1 MNTYMTK
8 VVGIC
13 ILQKGVVIYMK
24 KFGKV
29 VVKLRIPILVL
40 SFLLLIPSVLGYFN
54 TRVNYDILYYLPSDI
69 DTMQGQ
75 DILLD
80 DFGKGAY
87 AMVVVDGM
95 NKSNV
100 SKLVKKVEGVDHV
113 ASVISYSGIV
123 GDDVPSEI
131 LPDKFRSYFENEDSG
146 ATLFAIFFDDT
157 TSSDDTM
164 KAIQEVR
171 DVTDNQCYIA
181 GMSAVVTDTKTMAEK
196 ETPFYVLVA
205 VVLVCIVLA
214 IFMDSFLVPVFF
226 MLSIGMAIVY
236 NLGSNYFLGEVSYIT
251 KALAAVLQLGVTLDY
266 SIFLW
271 HSYKEAKEE
280 TPDDHQEAMAVAIG
294 NTLTSVVGSSITTV
308 AGFIALC
315 FMSFTLGLD
324 LGVVMAKGVVLG
336 VIGCVTILPSLI
348 LTFDKALEK
357 TMHREIMPNF
367 DKPARWIVNHS
378 WIFLIIFV
386 LLLGP
391 AIYGYNNTKVY
402 YDLSDTLPEKLNC
415 SQANKLLADNFD
427 GTNSIYMILADSNL
441 SAEDSNAMM
450 NEVNDL
456 DGISFALSIDSALG
470 GEIPTEMLPDSLVSE
485 LKGDEYQIMMVST
498 NYTIASDEINDQ
510 INKVDAIAK
519 KYDAKSMVIGEAPC
533 TKDLITITDKDFK
546 TVSAVSIV
554 AIFFIIFF
562 VLKSISLPVILVAAI
577 EFAIFVNMGIPYYT
591 GTTIPFIS
599 SVVIGTIQL
608 GATVDYAILM
618 TTRYK
623 RERAAGN
630 SKKEA
635 ISIALGTSIPSIIV
649 SALGFFAATFGVG
662 MIASVDMIASLCT
675 LMARG
680 AIISMFVV
688 IFVLP
693 SLFVLLDKVII
704 HTSLGFKP
712 KKNSQN

>member
-1 MNTYMTK
+1 
-8 VVGIC
+8 
-13 ILQKGVVIYMK
+13 MK

-113 ASVISYSGIV
+113 ASVISYSGVV

-131 LPDKFRSYFENEDSG
+131 LPDKFRSYFENENSG

-280 TPDDHQEAMAVAIG
+280 TPDNHQEAMAVAIG

-336 VIGCVTILPSLI
+336 VIGCVTILPSFI

-415 SQANKLLADNFD
+415 SQANKMLAENFD

>member
-1 MNTYMTK
+1 
-8 VVGIC
+8 
-13 ILQKGVVIYMK
+13 MK

-123 GDDVPSEI
+123 GDDVPTEI

-630 SKKEA
+630 SKKES

>member
-1 MNTYMTK
+1 
-8 VVGIC
+8 
-13 ILQKGVVIYMK
+13 MK

-113 ASVISYSGIV
+113 ASVISYSGVV

-131 LPDKFRSYFENEDSG
+131 LPDKFRSYFENENSG

-280 TPDDHQEAMAVAIG
+280 TPDNHHEAMAVAIG

-415 SQANKLLADNFD
+415 SQANKMLADNFD

>member
-1 MNTYMTK
+1 
-8 VVGIC
+8 
-13 ILQKGVVIYMK
+13 MK

-348 LTFDKALEK
+348 LTFDRSLEK

-415 SQANKLLADNFD
+415 SQANKMLADNFD

-441 SAEDSNAMM
+441 SAEDSDAMM

>member
-1 MNTYMTK
+1 
-8 VVGIC
+8 
-13 ILQKGVVIYMK
+13 MK

-236 NLGSNYFLGEVSYIT
+236 NLGSNYFLDEVSYIT

-415 SQANKLLADNFD
+415 SQANKMLADNFD

>member
-1 MNTYMTK
+1 
-8 VVGIC
+8 
-13 ILQKGVVIYMK
+13 MK

-391 AIYGYNNTKVY
+391 SIYGYNNTKVY

>member
-1 MNTYMTK
+1 
-8 VVGIC
+8 
-13 ILQKGVVIYMK
+13 MK

-29 VVKLRIPILVL
+29 VVKLRIPILVF
-40 SFLLLIPSVLGYFN
+40 SFLLLIPACIGYLN
-54 TRVNYDILYYLPSDI
+54 TRVNYDILYYLPKDI
-69 DTMQGQ
+69 DTMKGQ

-95 NKSNV
+95 NKQNV
-100 SKLVKKVEGVDHV
+100 SKLVKKVENVDHV
-113 ASVISYSGIV
+113 AQVISYSGIA
-123 GDDVPSEI
+123 GDDIPSEI
-131 LPDKFRSYFENEDSG
+131 LPDKFRAYFENPDSG

-157 TSSDDTM
+157 TSSDETM
-164 KAIQEVR
+164 EAIKQVR

-181 GMSAVVTDTKTMAEK
+181 GMSAVVTDTKTLSEN
-196 ETPFYVLVA
+196 ETPIYVLIA
-205 VVLVCIVLA
+205 VLLVCIVLA

-226 MLSIGMAIVY
+226 LISIGMAIVY

-271 HSYKEAKEE
+271 HSYKEAKEDH
-280 TPDDHQEAMAVAIG
+280 PDDHNEAMAIAIG
-294 NTLTSVVGSSITTV
+294 NTLTSVIGSSITTV

-336 VIGCVTILPSLI
+336 VIGCVTILPSLV
-348 LTFDKALEK
+348 LTFDRALEK

-367 DKPARWIVNHS
+367 DKPARWIVKHS

-386 LLLGP
+386 LLLVP
-391 AIYGYNNTKVY
+391 AVYGYNNTKVY
-402 YDLSDTLPEKLNC
+402 YDLSNTLPEKLNC
-415 SQANKLLADNFD
+415 SQANKMLAENFD
-427 GTNSIYMILADSNL
+427 ETNSIYMILADTNL

-450 NEVNDL
+450 QEVNNL
-456 DGISFALSIDSALG
+456 DGITFALSLDSALG
-470 GEIPTEMLPDSLVSE
+470 GEIPTELLPDSMVSS
-485 LKGDEYQIMMVST
+485 LKGSDYQIMMVST

-510 INKVDAIAK
+510 INRVDEIAK
-519 KYDAKSMVIGEAPC
+519 KYDATSMVIGEAPC

-546 TVSAVSIV
+546 TVSAVSII

-562 VLKSISLPVILVAAI
+562 VLKSVSLPVILVAAI

-649 SALGFFAATFGVG
+649 SAVGFFAATFGVG

-693 SLFVLLDKVII
+693 SLFVLLDKVIV

-712 KKNSQN
+712 KKSREN

>member
-1 MNTYMTK
+1 
-8 VVGIC
+8 
-13 ILQKGVVIYMK
+13 MK

-54 TRVNYDILYYLPSDI
+54 TRVNFDILYYLPSDI

-280 TPDDHQEAMAVAIG
+280 TPDNHQEAMAVAIG

>member
-1 MNTYMTK
+1 
-8 VVGIC
+8 
-13 ILQKGVVIYMK
+13 MK

-280 TPDDHQEAMAVAIG
+280 TPDNHQEAMAVAIG

-336 VIGCVTILPSLI
+336 VIGCVTILPSFI

-510 INKVDAIAK
+510 IDKVDAIAK

-712 KKNSQN
+712 KKNS

>member
-1 MNTYMTK
+1 
-8 VVGIC
+8 
-13 ILQKGVVIYMK
+13 MK

-113 ASVISYSGIV
+113 ASVISYSGVV

-164 KAIQEVR
+164 KAIQDVR

-196 ETPFYVLVA
+196 ETPLYVLVA

-280 TPDDHQEAMAVAIG
+280 TPDDHHEAMAVAIG

-348 LTFDKALEK
+348 LTFDRSLEK
-357 TMHREIMPNF
+357 TMHREIMPSF

-415 SQANKLLADNFD
+415 SQANKMLADNFD

-441 SAEDSNAMM
+441 SAEDSDAMI

-591 GTTIPFIS
+591 GTIIPFIS

>member
-1 MNTYMTK
+1 
-8 VVGIC
+8 
-13 ILQKGVVIYMK
+13 MK

-54 TRVNYDILYYLPSDI
+54 TRVNYDILYYLPNDI

-280 TPDDHQEAMAVAIG
+280 TPDDHHEAMAVAIG

-402 YDLSDTLPEKLNC
+402 YDLSDTLPDKLNC
-415 SQANKLLADNFD
+415 SQANKMLADNFD

>member
-1 MNTYMTK
+1 
-8 VVGIC
+8 
-13 ILQKGVVIYMK
+13 MK

-40 SFLLLIPSVLGYFN
+40 SFLLLIPSVIGYFN
-54 TRVNYDILYYLPSDI
+54 TKVNYDILYYLPNDI

-280 TPDDHQEAMAVAIG
+280 TPDDHHEAMAVAIG

-415 SQANKLLADNFD
+415 SQANKMLAENFD

>member
-1 MNTYMTK
+1 
-8 VVGIC
+8 
-13 ILQKGVVIYMK
+13 MK

-100 SKLVKKVEGVDHV
+100 SKLVKKVGGVDHV
-113 ASVISYSGIV
+113 ASVISYSGVV

-280 TPDDHQEAMAVAIG
+280 TPDDHHEAMAVAIG

-415 SQANKLLADNFD
+415 SQANKMLAENFD

>member
-1 MNTYMTK
+1 
-8 VVGIC
+8 
-13 ILQKGVVIYMK
+13 MK

-280 TPDDHQEAMAVAIG
+280 TPDDHHEAMAVAIG

-415 SQANKLLADNFD
+415 SQANKMLAENFD
-427 GTNSIYMILADSNL
+427 GTNSIYMVLADSNL

>member
-1 MNTYMTK
+1 
-8 VVGIC
+8 
-13 ILQKGVVIYMK
+13 MK

-54 TRVNYDILYYLPSDI
+54 TRVNYDILYYLPNDI

-113 ASVISYSGIV
+113 ASVISYSGVV

-280 TPDDHQEAMAVAIG
+280 TPDNHQEAMAVAIG

-336 VIGCVTILPSLI
+336 VIGCVTILPSFI

-415 SQANKLLADNFD
+415 SQANKMLADNFD

-470 GEIPTEMLPDSLVSE
+470 AEIPTEMLPDSLVSE

>member
-1 MNTYMTK
+1 
-8 VVGIC
+8 
-13 ILQKGVVIYMK
+13 VVIYMK

-280 TPDDHQEAMAVAIG
+280 TPDDHHEAMAVAIG

-402 YDLSDTLPEKLNC
+402 YDLSDTLPDKLNC
-415 SQANKLLADNFD
+415 SQANKMLADNFD

>member
-1 MNTYMTK
+1 
-8 VVGIC
+8 
-13 ILQKGVVIYMK
+13 MK

-54 TRVNYDILYYLPSDI
+54 TSVNYDILYYLPSDI

-280 TPDDHQEAMAVAIG
+280 TPDNHQEAMAVAIG

-519 KYDAKSMVIGEAPC
+519 KYDAKSMEIGEAPC

>member
-1 MNTYMTK
+1 
-8 VVGIC
+8 
-13 ILQKGVVIYMK
+13 MK

-280 TPDDHQEAMAVAIG
+280 TPDDHHEAMAVAIG

-348 LTFDKALEK
+348 LTFDRSLEK

-441 SAEDSNAMM
+441 SAEDSDAMM

-630 SKKEA
+630 SKKES

>member
-1 MNTYMTK
+1 
-8 VVGIC
+8 
-13 ILQKGVVIYMK
+13 MK

-40 SFLLLIPSVLGYFN
+40 SFLLLIPSVIGYFN
-54 TRVNYDILYYLPSDI
+54 TRVNYDILYYLPNDI

-113 ASVISYSGIV
+113 ASVISYSGVV

-280 TPDDHQEAMAVAIG
+280 TPDNHHEAMAVAIG

-415 SQANKLLADNFD
+415 SQANKMLAENFD

>member
-1 MNTYMTK
+1 
-8 VVGIC
+8 
-13 ILQKGVVIYMK
+13 MK

-280 TPDDHQEAMAVAIG
+280 TPDNHQEAVAVAIG